1 MNNEI
6 KVNLSIILPGS
17 IMFSKEECLK
27 TLQKTVVKKSK
38 TGKIYKKIITVKEP
52 DYDKLEKHTFRTTEY
67 VEGKNILKAMTF
79 YTPKTKSAT
88 QSLNISYESY
98 QYMISNECPYWSK
111 PRVWNSLPKKER
123 LEAHLQRICEH
134 FHGISFTYKVMDD

>member
-6 KVNLSIILPGS
+6 KVNLSIVLPGS
-17 IMFSKEECLK
+17 TMFSKEECLK
-27 TLQKTVVKKSK
+27 TTQKTVVKKSK

-52 DYDKLEKHTFRTTEY
+52 DYNKLEKHTFRTTKY
-67 VEGKNILKAMTF
+67 VEGKATLKVVTF
-79 YTPKTKSAT
+79 YTPKTKSAA

-111 PRVWNSLPKKER
+111 PRVWNSLSKKER
-123 LEAHLQRICEH
+123 LEAHLQRLTEH
-134 FHGISFTYKVMDD
+134 LGGISYTYKVFDD